1 MLTRRIIQRWLG
13 FGDVTIKV
21 YHVYQISQTVYLR
34 GRVLREDN
42 VISRP
47 TDGWLR
53 SLWNMLKR
61 LASDESPHVELSLKL
76 DDSIHKIQAD
86 KEGFFEHYVDDVPE
100 YTDNGELSV
109 DPTQL
114 TTRQKTEVVLE
125 VPIYQFSVQ
134 ASQGII
140 SDIDDT
146 ILKTGVVSRFK
157 WRLIINTLFVSPSR
171 RKSFPRT
178 AAVFSRFVSPDNPIF
193 YISNSP
199 WNMHTYLQE
208 YLKYQDFPT
217 GIMLLRDINA
227 LKWKTKDLEL
237 QNKYQEIVKVMVA
250 HEELTFIL
258 IGDAGEVD
266 VDIYEQIARHYPNR
280 ISAIYIRSVNSK
292 KRMQR
297 VREFAESTSHVPIM
311 IFDHSS
317 EMASHAES
325 IGLLEVGM

>member
-1 MLTRRIIQRWLG
+1 MLVRRIIQRWLG
-13 FGDVTIKV
+13 FGDVIIQS
-21 YHVYQISQTVYLR
+21 YHIYQIHQTVYVR

-53 SLWNMLKR
+53 SLWHMLKR
-61 LASDESPHVELSLKL
+61 LASDELPHVALSIKL
-76 DDSIHKIQAD
+76 GDAVYQMQAD
-86 KEGFFEHYVDDVPE
+86 HEGFFEHYVDKISQTIE
-100 YTDNGELSV
+100 RCELRIY
-109 DPTQL
+109 PTQL
-114 TTRQKTEVVLE
+114 TTRQSSDVLLHI
-125 VPIYQFSVQ
+125 PIYQFSQQ
-134 ASQGII
+134 ASHGII

-178 AAVFSRFVSPDNPIF
+178 AAVFNRFVSPDNPIF

-208 YLKYQDFPT
+208 YLEYQGFPE
-217 GIMLLRDINA
+217 GILLLRDIDF
-227 LKWKTKDLEL
+227 LKWKTKELEL
-237 QNKYQEIVKVMVA
+237 QNKYQEIIKVLAA

-266 VDIYEQIARHYPNR
+266 IDIYEQIARHHPKR
-280 ISAIYIRSVNSK
+280 ISAIYIRSVKSK
-292 KRMQR
+292 KRMHR
-297 VREFAESTSHVPIM
+297 VRKFAGSTSPVPII
-311 IFDHSS
+311 IFDNSS
-317 EMASHAES
+317 EMAAHAES
-325 IGLLEVGM
+325 IGLLEAGM